1 MNLIHRLKLKWR
13 SAVFLEKRP
22 EAGEVLLKQRR
33 VFTLP
38 SNAGLFYLAMLV
50 LLFLASTNYNLNLGF
65 GMTYL
70 LGGLAAINALF
81 TFKNLAYLR
90 LNAGISQPIF
100 AGDVAEFPIHINNTK
115 NLARYAL
122 HFNFVTDNTVEHIV
136 DINPQASVMLR
147 LQVQSTR
154 RGYLAIPRI
163 RIQTWFPLGL
173 LRAWS
178 TWLPDTKALVYP
190 TPETDPPPLPL
201 SPSADGTGLHS
212 NGDEDFAGV
221 RSYQS
226 GDPLKHLSWKHIAR
240 VDPDAGGNLVTK
252 LFSGGAQG
260 EVMLDFA
267 QLNPQLNVE
276 LRLSRMTAWV
286 LEAERNGLAYGFKL
300 EGIDYPPALNEE
312 HRTACLQ
319 ALALYGIDATSHA
332 MSDNISDN
340 ISDNVSDKPSDES
353 VAKHFGKIGE

>member
-1 MNLIHRLKLKWR
+1 MNLINQLKSKWR
-13 SAVFLEKRP
+13 STVFLEKRP
-22 EAGEVLLKQRR
+22 EAGEVILKQRR

-38 SNAGLFYLAMLV
+38 SKPGLFFVVMLV
-50 LLFLASTNYNLNLGF
+50 LLFLASTNYNLNLGL

-70 LGGLAAINALF
+70 LAGLAAINALF
-81 TFKNLAYLR
+81 TFRNLAYLR
-90 LNAGISQPIF
+90 LNAGACPPIF

-122 HFNFVTDNTVEHIV
+122 HFGFVTSNTVEHIV
-136 DINPQASVMLR
+136 DINPQESLLLR
-147 LQVQSTR
+147 LQIQSKQ

-190 TPETDPPPLPL
+190 TPETDPPALPL
-201 SPSADGTGLHS
+201 SPSDDGTGLHS

-240 VDPDAGGNLVTK
+240 IDLDAGGSLVTK

-260 EVMLDFA
+260 EVVLDFS
-267 QLNPQLNVE
+267 QLSTQLDIE
-276 LRLSRMTAWV
+276 LRLSRMTAWI
-286 LEAERNGLAYGFKL
+286 LDAERHGLAYGFKL
-300 EGIDYPPALNEE
+300 DHIDYPPALNEE
-312 HRTACLQ
+312 HRATCLR
-319 ALALYGIDATSHA
+319 ALALYGIDETSDRQA
-332 MSDNISDN
+332 
-340 ISDNVSDKPSDES
+340 
-353 VAKHFGKIGE
+353 